1 MKFKYKNQVN
11 RNSQEIRLNLDTAIP
26 IGLIINELITN
37 IVKYAFTDFK
47 GTITIKLKS
56 CPNGIEL
63 IIADDGIGLPKNI
76 DIENSET
83 LGLQLVHN
91 LINQIEGKLEIDINN
106 GTEFKILF
114 KQLKYKNRN

>member
-1 MKFKYKNQVN
+1 MVVKLYPLLKVMYLKIHFFLKQKTKHKYVIKSLSKRVQ
-11 RNSQEIRLNLDTAIP
+11 L
-26 IGLIINELITN
+26 
-37 IVKYAFTDFK
+37 
-47 GTITIKLKS
+47 IKLDAEDLLEQKAE
-56 CPNGIEL
+56 EL
-63 IIADDGIGLPKNI
+63 LGTKNI
-76 DIENSET
+76 DIEISET